1 MEEAGN
7 FVVCCYSHMKCFHV
21 IGLLTDKVDVKLF
34 FICKGMLFLKLFPL
48 ASWKIRNENNGMI
61 FYTL

>member
-34 FICKGMLFLKLFPL
+34 FICKGMLFLKFVPL
-48 ASWKIRNENNGMI
+48 ASWRIRNENNGMI